1 MQDQSPTILPSI
13 SKVKLEEGLLKT
25 YGLLKSRRR
34 CGSVVLG
41 VVVLSV
47 CEVCYVCEG
56 YVGSA
61 VVLCV

>member
-1 MQDQSPTILPSI
+1 MDDYRNSPTIKFCADFIFPAHRCPSAI
-13 SKVKLEEGLLKT
+13 KFKT
-25 YGLLKSRRR
+25 RR
-34 CGSVVLG
+34 CGGVHLG

-61 VVLCV
+61 VVLCI

>member
-1 MQDQSPTILPSI
+1 MLFKTNFYTHNFL
-13 SKVKLEEGLLKT
+13 VKMLEFVPFT
-25 YGLLKSRRR
+25 TRR
-34 CGSVVLG
+34 CGSVHLG

-61 VVLCV
+61 VVLCI